1 MDNDSEVRAT
11 IQEIIVAEDGIEY
24 YFTGEN
30 GHRYSLVC
38 TGVLERVS
46 LAKVLDVVF
55 DCQMVAVCRDTEQ
68 RS

>member
-1 MDNDSEVRAT
+1 M
-11 IQEIIVAEDGIEY
+11 AEDGIEY
-24 YFTGEN
+24 YFTEEDDN
-30 GHRYSLVC
+30 GCSLVC